1 MAGGGGGGG
10 GRTPT
15 PFRTLALQAS
25 APPLGDASIRYIL
38 PAKAKISALGETR
51 THNRFLRR
59 EVLYPVKLRAQ
70 VVDLSIMAE
79 GTGVEPV
86 RACAHWFSKPTHYR
100 PAHPPNEVSPELLV
114 RDNKVYPVR
123 FERTTFSSAGRRSNP
138 TELRVH
144 WAIFYHL
151 RLFFSFIVFEQVSIS
166 IQGDLFREPLYRIVR
181 PGRLRFLHRYPI
193 VRERLLDSFFVR
205 LTDEQDQL
213 AGKSRQENP

>member
-100 PAHPPNEVSPELLV
+100 PAHPPEVLLRRTKVLRSP
-114 RDNKVYPVR
+114 R
-123 FERTTFSSAGRRSNP
+123 GRRG
-138 TELRVH
+138 T
-144 WAIFYHL
+144 IY
-151 RLFFSFIVFEQVSIS
+151 
-166 IQGDLFREPLYRIVR
+166 
-181 PGRLRFLHRYPI
+181 
-193 VRERLLDSFFVR
+193 
-205 LTDEQDQL
+205 L
-213 AGKSRQENP
+213 AGCTRCDSNARPPPPQGGALSN